1 MVPGEADF
9 ARIVDTWFSVHAAG
23 ECRRRLVRG
32 ARGESGKHSGQRSFG
47 SNSFTSLRDYSI
59 ESRSSVALRRRDFR
73 MSLQSPTGITRRDDN
88 KTRVNRSRNNGY
100 AFGPFLASEMLFP
113 VMIHRG
119 GRKYRYRRWSFR
131 VSETII
137 GVLAQ
142 AFRFALSRE
151 FKSGKAEHLGFGR
164 SGQRE
169 SSFPKF
175 GGRFFG
181 NGKVTVSG
189 DGTVASG

>member
-1 MVPGEADF
+1 MGPGEADF
-9 ARIVDTWFSVHAAG
+9 ARIVDSRFSAEAAG
-23 ECRRRLVRG
+23 ECRRRRARG
-32 ARGESGKHSGQRSFG
+32 ARGECGKHSGQRSFG

-59 ESRSSVALRRRDFR
+59 ESRSSGARRRDFR
-73 MSLQSPTGITRRDDN
+73 MPFQPPAGITRRDDN
-88 KTRVNRSRNNGY
+88 KTWVNRSRNNGY
-100 AFGPFLASEMLFP
+100 ASGPFLASETSFP
-113 VMIHRG
+113 VMIDRG
-119 GRKYRYRRWSFR
+119 GRKYRDRRWSFR
-131 VSETII
+131 VSKTIV
-137 GVLAQ
+137 GDLAQ